1 MGSFTDLNVW
11 SKDLT
16 EDEMREFTKCGSMM
30 RGDLI
35 PWNIDDWMF
44 TPDIDPSEYKVES
57 VDFDSMCLPLVSYT
71 TGISDKTEFQ
81 SQILFRKK

>member
-1 MGSFTDLNVW
+1 M
-11 SKDLT
+11 T

-35 PWNIDDWMF
+35 SWNIDDWMF

-71 TGISDKTEFQ
+71 GISDNTEFRYK
-81 SQILFRKK
+81 ILFRRK

>member
-1 MGSFTDLNVW
+1 M
-11 SKDLT
+11 T

-57 VDFDSMCLPLVSYT
+57 VDFDSMCLPLVSYII
-71 TGISDKTEFQ
+71 GISEKFTFQ
-81 SQILFRKK
+81 SLILFRRK

>member
-30 RGDLI
+30 NGDLI

-57 VDFDSMCLPLVSYT
+57 VDFDSMCLPQVSY
-71 TGISDKTEFQ
+71 TGISDNNTKSYLGENNNV
-81 SQILFRKK
+81 S